1 MKIALV
7 LSVVSIFTLGGCASQ
22 ILKTTSVPA
31 ATGNP
36 ATGIVYYLPKALIP
50 ITITFGSKSS
60 AAATSG
66 DNKAANSTT
75 ATVTTQTVTNN
86 INVNVPAVKPDKSP
100 KPTKTYEINIGTP
113 KLIADTS
120 MAYFLN
126 YESEAITDDNVSI
139 GVGPNQ
145 LLQSINTI
153 STDQSGQAV
162 ILLAKIGIDIAKL
175 AMMGWWDGSERPAK
189 YRTDE
194 TNNCAYLEDIKIN
207 TYLDVTAS
215 NEKMFSLAKLND
227 LLVDRGVNFTVTPN
241 CNLPTDSKNCKSA
254 ESPAPG
260 GDSGVLFRGLTDYGV
275 TVRINGELPD
285 HIKWCKDIEI
295 SNDIREYSLM
305 LPNNG
310 PVYAVDVSRAR
321 FVTKKT
327 NLTIVD
333 GMLNKIDIDKP
344 SSVVGGL
351 KVPLEILEAIIAIP
365 GDLLTLRIKKIQDEG
380 TLSKAQGDLLLNEI
394 ARLKNEKVLEQQQSS
409 SQQNN

>member
-1 MKIALV
+1 MKIAMLLLSMV
-7 LSVVSIFTLGGCASQ
+7 LTISGCASR

-31 ATGNP
+31 VSGDP

-60 AAATSG
+60 EAATGG
-66 DNKAANSTT
+66 DNKTANSTT
-75 ATVTTQTVTNN
+75 ATATTQTVTNN
-86 INVNVPAVKPDKSP
+86 INVNVSPVKPN
-100 KPTKTYEINIGTP
+100 KPPESAPKTYEINIGTP

-120 MAYFLN
+120 RTYFLN

-145 LLQSINTI
+145 LLQTVNTI

-162 ILLAKIGIDIAKL
+162 TLLAKIGIDIAKIV
-175 AMMGWWDGSERPAK
+175 MMSFWEGASPSK
-189 YRTDE
+189 YKIDQ
-194 TNNCAYLEDIKIN
+194 TNKCAYRDDIKIN
-207 TYLDVTAS
+207 TYLDVTAP
-215 NEKMFSLAKLND
+215 NERMFSRAKLNE
-227 LLVDRGVNFTVTPN
+227 LLADHGIEFVVTPD
-241 CNLPTDSKNCKSA
+241 CNSASDGKKCTTADSPPLGENS
-254 ESPAPG
+254 S
-260 GDSGVLFRGLTDYGV
+260 VLFRGLTDYGV
-275 TVRINGELPD
+275 TVRINAKLPD
-285 HIKWCKDIEI
+285 DIKWCKGIVI
-295 SNDIREYSLM
+295 TNDIREYSLM

-327 NLTIVD
+327 NLTIAD

-365 GDLLTLRIKKIQDEG
+365 GELLTLRIKRIQDEG
-380 TLSKAQGDLLLNEI
+380 VLTKAQGDLLLNEI
-394 ARLKNEKVLEQQQSS
+394 QRLKNENLLQQQHNSPAA
-409 SQQNN
+409 N